1 MIYFSRLLLLT
12 SICLLTACAMGNTSI
27 ANEDNSTL
35 QQTVVVGKTTQSEV
49 FQLFGEPSIK
59 TQSSDGTEIWFYSMA
74 NLKLRTLIPF
84 ADIIAGGSS
93 TESKELTIRFRD
105 RVVVSRELSNRKDV
119 LRDTTPTPP
128 AADATSA
135 KSPATTNTNT
145 KQVNTTEITGT
156 YSNRS
161 ESSFIFTLQLN
172 KDNSA
177 VYEEIDPEG
186 GKPLKFRGRWKK
198 TANQLELNFGK
209 NGVYRYSI
217 EANLSWS
224 DFGCKGGSFGFKNIS
239 VPKSQGTGSSIV
251 HNVWRKSDLRTAD
264 KCQAL

>member
-1 MIYFSRLLLLT
+1 
-12 SICLLTACAMGNTSI
+12 MGNTSI

-49 FQLFGEPSIK
+49 FQSFGEPSIK

-93 TESKELTIRFRD
+93 AESKELTIRFRD
-105 RVVVSRELSNRKDV
+105 KVVVSREFSNRKDV
-119 LRDTTPTPP
+119 LRDTPPNPP

-135 KSPATTNTNT
+135 KPLGTTST
-145 KQVNTTEITGT
+145 KQVSATEIAGT

-198 TANQLELNFGK
+198 AESQLELNFGK
-209 NGVYRYSI
+209 NGVYKYSI
-217 EANLSWS
+217 ESNLAWS

-239 VPKSQGTGSSIV
+239 IPKRQGNSLV
-251 HNVWRKSDLRTAD
+251 HNVWRKSDLRKAE